1 MNIHVCLSNED
12 FVRILNVPVHDRE
25 TNVEMFAVE
34 NGKNLFKTHF
44 VNWSNILNRASKYMN
59 LKIVL
64 SIVYYN
70 SFKIASKHP
79 LGECPKQLK
88 F

>member
-1 MNIHVCLSNED
+1 MHVCVSNEHL
-12 FVRILNVPVHDRE
+12 VRIFNVPVHDRE

-44 VNWSNILNRASKYMN
+44 VNWSNILNRGSKYMN

-64 SIVYYN
+64 SILCN
-70 SFKIASKHP
+70 SILTKIRHP
-79 LGECPKQLK
+79 FGVCPKLQQLK